1 MTDPLPRYHQLLDE
15 VAAAMA
21 PLLARHRATM
31 QCGPRCTD
39 CCQALSLLAIEAQ
52 MVATAYQ
59 ALPPATQ
66 AAIRAMI
73 GSRARETD
81 AQCPF
86 LLDGLCA
93 IYPARPLICRT
104 HGLAIGYVDE
114 EREVIEVSACA
125 LNFAEDF
132 PLITE
137 DLLLLDPFN
146 ARLAALNQE
155 FAEAMGLAAA
165 TRVGMQEI
173 VLAHAAS

>member
-1 MTDPLPRYHQLLDE
+1 MNDPLHRYHQLLDE

-31 QCGPRCTD
+31 QCGPRCAE
-39 CCQALSLLAIEAQ
+39 CCQALSLLAIEAR
-52 MVATAYQ
+52 VITVAYQ
-59 ALPPATQ
+59 ALPPETR
-66 AAIRAMI
+66 AAIR
-73 GSRARETD
+73 SRARETG

-114 EREVIEVSACA
+114 EREAIEVSACPR
-125 LNFAEDF
+125 NFSADF
-132 PLITE
+132 PLAAD

-146 ARLAALNQE
+146 ARLAAINQE
-155 FAEAMGLAAA
+155 FATALGLATA
-165 TRVGMQEI
+165 TRVAMTDV
-173 VLAHAAS
+173 VLHKPLA